1 MRTPRPSSSLLQAL
15 SSRQAALVR
24 RRCLLARRHLSLFGL
39 LGCWLVYEPCKDGTG
54 PLDMSCCAGTCYV
67 VLCRDGITTDPRWP
81 DLFEGVWDRWA
92 ARTATS
98 SLCCAVLCCVVLCC
112 VVALALVFVQCA
124 VLCRAV
130 PAALRTATTLI
141 HHTIAQ
147 TDRTNHRGPM
157 WSRPRCGG
165 RVSASG
171 GLALVH
177 STLTNAVNRPWL
189 RGLLAPPVCHRSTK
203 ETTKKRT
210 TCRWI
215 RQCGSSL

>member
-1 MRTPRPSSSLLQAL
+1 MGRAHS
-15 SSRQAALVR
+15 
-24 RRCLLARRHLSLFGL
+24 
-39 LGCWLVYEPCKDGTG
+39 DI
-54 PLDMSCCAGTCYV
+54 
-67 VLCRDGITTDPRWP
+67 IT
-81 DLFEGVWDRWA
+81 
-92 ARTATS
+92 
-98 SLCCAVLCCVVLCC
+98 VLCCVVLCC